1 MELVGLEP
9 TTSSLRTTRSPRLS
23 YSPTKWME
31 TTPEILAVL
40 TVILQVSGRS
50 NLQKISVRI
59 LGCDAASIIDT

>member
-1 MELVGLEP
+1 
-9 TTSSLRTTRSPRLS
+9 
-23 YSPTKWME
+23 ME